1 VPTARRLRRSRVSN
15 WITCGYGIAL
25 LCEVCLIGSYFLYSF
40 LSSSFL
46 VSYASLVPEPTDAV
60 DRITAQWRR
69 ERPDLDSTPMEV
81 IGRISRV
88 SALVQRELE
97 RVFAQHGL
105 AGGDFDV
112 LATLRRSGAPDR
124 LTPGELSRSTMVTTG
139 GMTKRLDRLESLGLI
154 RRESDPRDRRGK
166 RIALTDDGRALID
179 RAVEAHLQNEE
190 RLLADLSDAKRE
202 ELAALLRELLIAL
215 DARPGGGA
223 GD

>member
-1 VPTARRLRRSRVSN
+1 L
-15 WITCGYGIAL
+15 
-25 LCEVCLIGSYFLYSF
+25 
-40 LSSSFL
+40 L
-46 VSYASLVPEPTDAV
+46 VSYASLMPEPTDAV

-81 IGRISRV
+81 IGRISRL

-112 LATLRRSGAPDR
+112 LATLRRSGAADR

-215 DARPGGGA
+215 EARPGGGA
-223 GD
+223 TD